1 MMMKITHKT
10 VDEMIRDPG
19 LYHRLNKPGIAV
31 EDCDVIVFST
41 PFDGSVQARS
51 GAKEAPECL
60 RNLTY
65 WWSNTTEDFEGM
77 EDLKLL
83 DWGDAKGK
91 DREEIFAQVEDMA
104 YRAVKS
110 GKFFT
115 MIGGDH
121 STTIPVV
128 RGINRAVDEPVGL
141 IHFDAHPDLVY
152 AMDDDLESHGSVHRR
167 TLELE
172 HFSNPHTMFQVGIR
186 SAEVEEF
193 EFIQN
198 QGIRVLTA
206 RDVDE
211 LGVAECVRRI
221 KNTMKGLRKVY
232 LTFDV
237 DCLDPAYAAGTG
249 TPQFGG
255 LTSRQVLGLL
265 RGVFDLPIIG
275 YDIVE
280 VAPPLDP
287 SLTSVYAARKLL
299 TECWG
304 HHFRKQGRLVPYH
317 YNKGE

>member
-1 MMMKITHKT
+1 M
-10 VDEMIRDPG
+10 
-19 LYHRLNKPGIAV
+19 
-31 EDCDVIVFST
+31 
-41 PFDGSVQARS
+41 
-51 GAKEAPECL
+51 
-60 RNLTY
+60 
-65 WWSNTTEDFEGM
+65 
-77 EDLKLL
+77 
-83 DWGDAKGK
+83 
-91 DREEIFAQVEDMA
+91 
-104 YRAVKS
+104 
-110 GKFFT
+110 
-115 MIGGDH
+115 
-121 STTIPVV
+121 
-128 RGINRAVDEPVGL
+128 DEPVGL

-221 KNTMKGLRKVY
+221 KNTMNGLRKVY

-265 RGVFDLPIIG
+265 RGVFGLPIIG